1 MSIILYIFSIVL
13 IVSTA
18 KIYTIDH
25 VYGLALLG
33 TGIIFGLFG
42 LISEINALK
51 KNSYDSF
58 MKNAIDLTIDLIMK
72 KEDKNE
78 VNTDNQ

>member
-1 MSIILYIFSIVL
+1 MSIVL
-13 IVSTA
+13 YFFSIALIVVSA
-18 KIYTIDH
+18 KIHTIDH

-51 KNSYDSF
+51 RDSYDSF
-58 MKNAIDLTIDLIMK
+58 MKNAIDLIMK

-78 VNTDNQ
+78 VNADNQ

>member
-1 MSIILYIFSIVL
+1 MSIVLYIFSIIL

-18 KIYTIDH
+18 KMYTIDH
-25 VYGLALLG
+25 IYGLALLG

-58 MKNAIDLTIDLIMK
+58 MKNAIDLIMK
-72 KEDKNE
+72 KEGKNE
-78 VNTDNQ
+78 VNADNQ

>member
-1 MSIILYIFSIVL
+1 MSIVL
-13 IVSTA
+13 YFFSIALIVVSA
-18 KIYTIDH
+18 KIHTIDH

-58 MKNAIDLTIDLIMK
+58 MKNAIDLIIK

-78 VNTDNQ
+78 INADNQ

>member
-1 MSIILYIFSIVL
+1 MSIVL
-13 IVSTA
+13 YFFSIALIVVSA
-18 KIYTIDH
+18 KMYTIDH
-25 VYGLALLG
+25 AYGLALLG

-51 KNSYDSF
+51 RNSYDSF
-58 MKNAIDLTIDLIMK
+58 MKNAIDLIMK

-78 VNTDNQ
+78 VNADNQ

>member
-1 MSIILYIFSIVL
+1 MSIVL
-13 IVSTA
+13 YFFSIALIIVSA
-18 KIYTIDH
+18 KIHTIDH
-25 VYGLALLG
+25 IYGLALLG

-58 MKNAIDLTIDLIMK
+58 MKNAIDLIIK

-78 VNTDNQ
+78 VNADNQ

>member
-1 MSIILYIFSIVL
+1 MSIVL
-13 IVSTA
+13 YFFSIALIVVSA
-18 KIYTIDH
+18 KIHTIDH

-51 KNSYDSF
+51 RDSYDSF
-58 MKNAIDLTIDLIMK
+58 MKNTIDLIIK

-78 VNTDNQ
+78 VNADNQ

>member
-1 MSIILYIFSIVL
+1 MSIVL
-13 IVSTA
+13 YFFSIALIIVSA

-58 MKNAIDLTIDLIMK
+58 MKNAIDLIMK

-78 VNTDNQ
+78 VNADNQ

>member
-1 MSIILYIFSIVL
+1 MSIVL
-13 IVSTA
+13 YFFSIALIIVSA

-58 MKNAIDLTIDLIMK
+58 MKNAIDLIIK
-72 KEDKNE
+72 KEDRNE
-78 VNTDNQ
+78 VNADNQ